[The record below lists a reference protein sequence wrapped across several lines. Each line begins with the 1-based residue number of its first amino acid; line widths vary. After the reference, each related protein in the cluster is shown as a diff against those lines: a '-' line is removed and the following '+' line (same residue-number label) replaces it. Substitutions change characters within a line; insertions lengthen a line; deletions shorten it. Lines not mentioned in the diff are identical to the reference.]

1 MKRAA
6 VLAALVL
13 VSALR
18 AAAISCAPCSKQA
31 CPPSPTCPGD
41 VLKDLCGCCHSRCA
55 KMEGEACG
63 GPWGIRGTCSSGLS
77 CGKDPT
83 KYARNRGTNMYYGYT
98 RMAVGICQPEDVTR
112 EDTCTEPKK
121 VGHCRAAV
129 SRFYFDSA
137 EKKCKPFIFGGCG
150 GNRNNFPTLQDCETT
165 CAVARNLSNGSSEST
180 APSLSSRRR
189 ALGQN
194 CSRHSRWSQC
204 GSACRPSCENP
215 SPACTEQ
222 CVPGCTCEAGRVWEN
237 DECVPLTDCPANS
250 CQHDGKTYQLGESWA
265 EKSVRGTV
273 CSCSQSGTVQ
283 CDREKCPRG
292 EAHIIGD
299 GGMWTCTKIA
309 DMACPK
315 GYKKPRKTSGPFL
328 CYRFERSHSTYRQAE
343 DTCRAEGARLATIRG
358 RGGQLHL
365 LLGVFTKIR
374 QSTWFGLSDK
384 ETEKKLMWSDGVPY
398 SSGDF
403 RRWARRVS
411 NTPDQDCG
419 YMSRPHRYKWLLG
432 ECSSDHAF
440 VCEYDPFD
448 TSRKG

>member
-18 AAAISCAPCSKQA
+18 AAALSCAPCSKQA
-31 CPPSPTCPGD
+31 CPPSPTCRGD
-41 VLKDLCGCCHSRCA
+41 VLKDLCGCCDSRCA
-55 KMEGEACG
+55 KVISHQTVDIL
-63 GPWGIRGTCSSGLS
+63 PSH
-77 CGKDPT
+77 
-83 KYARNRGTNMYYGYT
+83 
-98 RMAVGICQPEDVTR
+98 VTR

-129 SRFYFDSA
+129 RRFYFDTA

-150 GNRNNFPTLQDCETT
+150 GNRNNFLTLQDCETT
-165 CAVARNLSNGSSEST
+165 CAVARNLSN
-180 APSLSSRRR
+180 
-189 ALGQN
+189 
-194 CSRHSRWSQC
+194 
-204 GSACRPSCENP
+204 
-215 SPACTEQ
+215 
-222 CVPGCTCEAGRVWEN
+222 
-237 DECVPLTDCPANS
+237 DCPANS

-283 CDREKCPRG
+283 CDREQCPRG

-299 GGMWTCTKIA
+299 GGMWTCTKTA

-328 CYRFERSHSTYRQAE
+328 CYRFERSRSTYRRAE

-358 RGGQLHL
+358 RRDQLHL

-398 SSGDF
+398 SSGDY